1 MSLVRKTIYKYI
13 IMGIMQRVKN
23 NSIIRGFFFFFKCH
37 FTNMKKKG
45 KNITITPPYYIG
57 NPRNVYIGDHVGIGQ
72 YAYISAIKARFIIK
86 GHCAIA
92 EHLTVHTGNHAR
104 LIGEFITD
112 INDEN
117 KPEDYDK
124 DVVIEEDVWIGC
136 NVTLLA
142 GVTVG
147 RGATVAAGA
156 VVTKDVPPYCIV
168 GGVPARFIKWNWS
181 VDEILEHESQLYP
194 VDMRINRKRLEQLV
208 AEYEKQ

>member
-1 MSLVRKTIYKYI
+1 MKDIIKYI
-13 IMGIMQRVKN
+13 KN
-23 NSIIRGFFFFFKCH
+23 NRFIRGVFFLLNNYFGWKTWRFGHIACDV
-37 FTNMKKKG
+37 
-45 KNITITPPYYIG
+45 ILTPPLSG
-57 NPRNVYIGDHVGIGQ
+57 NLKNVYIHNGVGIGP
-72 YAYISAIKARFIIK
+72 YAHFSALNAKVIIK
-86 GHCAIA
+86 DHCAIG

-104 LIGEFITD
+104 LKGSFVTD
-112 INDEN
+112 VSESN
-117 KPEDYDK
+117 KPIGYDK